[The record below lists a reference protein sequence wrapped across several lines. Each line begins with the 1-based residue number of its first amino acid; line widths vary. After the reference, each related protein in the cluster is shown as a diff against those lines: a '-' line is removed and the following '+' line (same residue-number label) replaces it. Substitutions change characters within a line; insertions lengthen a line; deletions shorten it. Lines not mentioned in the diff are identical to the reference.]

1 MSQTAQDH
9 SQVVGHRSEL
19 KRTLKFFSSFAVAFS
34 FISITTGIFSSYGL
48 VLTTSGPAGIWTWP
62 LVAVGH
68 LIVAVIFG
76 ELAGKVPVSGYSYQ
90 WVSRLVNRGFG
101 WFSGWVGFCY
111 LVLVVPAVDFGLA
124 PIILQLIGVDASKA
138 AISWMVVGILVLQA
152 LINAFGARLATR
164 INNIAVYTEVIG
176 IVGIIIFLGVVVLL
190 SGRANWGMLV
200 NTGNTMAA
208 GNTPYI
214 GSFVMSMVMGAFTL
228 VGFEAA
234 ANLSEETINAR
245 SNVPKA
251 MIFSVALSSIIG
263 MLFLIVLSISIK
275 SLPAATAS
283 ASPILL
289 ILRNNFGNAIAS
301 LFLVLCVVSIFACGL
316 IIMASASRLIYAMSR
331 DNVFF
336 FSKQFKKISKKS
348 AVPTNAIFL
357 VLGLGIVAVIFSD
370 SLTLLLGASAVLPS
384 ILYLITVLCYA
395 FKHKSLP
402 AVAGSFN
409 LGKWRT
415 LLLAVASLWLVFE
428 IGILTIPTSY
438 HQVALV
444 VIGLLALGTVLYW
457 AVFRRGIADGRIGM
471 AIDQSSVD
479 YNDADHVTEKI

>member
-9 SQVVGHRSEL
+9 SQDADHRSEL

-62 LVAVGH
+62 LVAIGH

-76 ELAGKVPVSGYSYQ
+76 ELAGKVPLSGYSYQ

-124 PIILQLIGVDASKA
+124 PIILQLLGVDASKA
-138 AISWMVVGILVLQA
+138 AINWMVVVAILVLQA

-176 IVGIIIFLGVVVLL
+176 IVGIIIFLGAVVML

-200 NTGNTMAA
+200 STGNTMSAA
-208 GNTPYI
+208 HAPYI
-214 GSFVMSMVMGAFTL
+214 GSFIMSMVMGSFTL

-263 MLFLIVLSISIK
+263 MVFLIVVSVSIK
-275 SLPAATAS
+275 SLPAVTAS
-283 ASPILL
+283 SSPILL
-289 ILRNNFGNAIAS
+289 ILQNNFGNAIAS
-301 LFLVLCVVSIFACGL
+301 LFLVLCVVCRFLLRADYHG
-316 IIMASASRLIYAMSR
+316 
-331 DNVFF
+331 
-336 FSKQFKKISKKS
+336 ISFP
-348 AVPTNAIFL
+348 ADL
-357 VLGLGIVAVIFSD
+357 CHVA
-370 SLTLLLGASAVLPS
+370 
-384 ILYLITVLCYA
+384 
-395 FKHKSLP
+395 
-402 AVAGSFN
+402 
-409 LGKWRT
+409 R
-415 LLLAVASLWLVFE
+415 
-428 IGILTIPTSY
+428 
-438 HQVALV
+438 
-444 VIGLLALGTVLYW
+444 
-457 AVFRRGIADGRIGM
+457 
-471 AIDQSSVD
+471 
-479 YNDADHVTEKI
+479 